1 LGERR
6 EEMTARLRP
15 VLITIGV
22 ALVMLAFAGPSL
34 AASPQQIYRDLADNG
49 RLDRRYSEADLARA
63 FNLERVV
70 GTDETPMRRPAA
82 ASPSPASANHT
93 GRKIPFSGL
102 DLALLTAGGGPL
114 LLIGLGL
121 RRRIT
126 ASPGVV
132 GS

>member
-1 LGERR
+1 
-6 EEMTARLRP
+6 MTARLRP
-15 VLITIGV
+15 VLVVIGM
-22 ALVMLAFAGPSL
+22 AFFMLAFAGPSL
-34 AASPQQIYRDLADNG
+34 AASPQEIYRDLADNG

-70 GTDETPMRRPAA
+70 GTDQTPLRRPSAVK
-82 ASPSPASANHT
+82 PSPASAKQT

-114 LLIGLGL
+114 LLMALAL

-126 ASPGVV
+126 GSPGRPGVV

>member
-1 LGERR
+1 
-6 EEMTARLRP
+6 MTARLRP
-15 VLITIGV
+15 VLVVIGF
-22 ALVMLAFAGPSL
+22 ALFALAFAGPTL

-70 GTDETPMRRPAA
+70 GTDQTPMRRPSAVNPRP
-82 ASPSPASANHT
+82 PSAKQT
-93 GRKIPFSGL
+93 GRKVPFSGL

-114 LLIGLGL
+114 LLIALGL

-126 ASPGVV
+126 GSPGRPGVV

>member
-1 LGERR
+1 
-6 EEMTARLRP
+6 MTARLRP
-15 VLITIGV
+15 VLVVI
-22 ALVMLAFAGPSL
+22 AMAFFMLASAGPSL

-70 GTDETPMRRPAA
+70 GIDKTPVRRPSAVK
-82 ASPSPASANHT
+82 PSPASAEQT

-114 LLIGLGL
+114 LLIALGL

-126 ASPGVV
+126 GSPGRPGVV

>member
-1 LGERR
+1 
-6 EEMTARLRP
+6 MTARLRP
-15 VLITIGV
+15 VLVVIGV
-22 ALVMLAFAGPSL
+22 AFFMLASAGPSV

-70 GTDETPMRRPAA
+70 GTDQTPMRRPSAVR
-82 ASPSPASANHT
+82 PSPASAKQG

-114 LLIGLGL
+114 LLMALGL

-126 ASPGVV
+126 GPPARPGVV